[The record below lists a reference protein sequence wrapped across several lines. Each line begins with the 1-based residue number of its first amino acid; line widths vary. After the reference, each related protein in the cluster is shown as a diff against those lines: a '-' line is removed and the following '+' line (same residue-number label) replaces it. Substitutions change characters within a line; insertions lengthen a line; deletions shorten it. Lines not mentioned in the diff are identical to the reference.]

1 MKRSTVIGM
10 VAGGLLAI
18 SGGILAYLR
27 RNDLK
32 EFSNQV
38 VDEVKK
44 RLKKDETSSEDLP
57 TEQASEE

>member
-44 RLKKDETSSEDLP
+44 RLKKDETSAEDLP

>member
-44 RLKKDETSSEDLP
+44 RLKKNETSAEDLP